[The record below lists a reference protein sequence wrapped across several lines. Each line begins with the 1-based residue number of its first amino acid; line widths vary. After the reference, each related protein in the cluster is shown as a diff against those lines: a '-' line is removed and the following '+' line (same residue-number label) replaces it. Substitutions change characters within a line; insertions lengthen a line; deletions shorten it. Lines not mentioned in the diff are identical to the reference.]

1 MLRSTTTSTSSSTT
15 TSVSTT
21 TRRFSLSMPQRTIS
35 HRPFQRSCRLPKM
48 QATKF
53 RKRRR
58 VKFRRRLN
66 AILTTCSACSRRRQ
80 RALRTT
86 YSHPIHPYSNRQSW
100 GALRCSPVGTG
111 RNGKG
116 VRPRGVS
123 WPCVTTRRRFTWPSS
138 CFSPRRP
145 PRGSHLRVGSSSPMR
160 VCLSHSDGAVYS
172 RAPWTSSSRS
182 SRRTRSRSTLS
193 SLTTCVRMQR
203 RMGTPFFPPESTS
216 VTPL

>member
-1 MLRSTTTSTSSSTT
+1 M
-15 TSVSTT
+15 STT

-35 HRPFQRSCRLPKM
+35 HRPLQRSCRPPKM

-53 RKRRR
+53 RKCRRE
-58 VKFRRRLN
+58 KSRRRLH
-66 AILTTCSACSRRRQ
+66 AILMTCSASSRRRQ

-86 YSHPIHPYSNRQSW
+86 CSHPIHPYSNRQSW
-100 GALRCSPVGTG
+100 GVLRCSPVGTD

-116 VRPRGVS
+116 ARRRGVS
-123 WPCVTTRRRFTWPSS
+123 WLCVTTRRRFTWPSS
-138 CFSPRRP
+138 CSSPRRLS
-145 PRGSHLRVGSSSPMR
+145 RGAHLRVGSSSPMR
-160 VCLSHSDGAVYS
+160 ACLSHSDGAASS

-193 SLTTCVRMQR
+193 SLTTCVRTQR
-203 RMGTPFFPPESTS
+203 RMGTPYFPPESTS